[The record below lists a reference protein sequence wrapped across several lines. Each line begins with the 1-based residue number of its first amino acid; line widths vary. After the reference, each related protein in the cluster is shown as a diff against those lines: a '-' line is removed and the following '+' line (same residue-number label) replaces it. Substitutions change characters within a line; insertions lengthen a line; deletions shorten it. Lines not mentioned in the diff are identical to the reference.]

1 MKWIDV
7 ETQYKALFDRSHDAI
22 FLLDLSGHHIVSN
35 QKAAEIFG
43 YSTEELISLGY
54 KDLSAEIDESQ
65 AMLKRLINGEDIGI
79 YRRKFRHKD
88 GTLFLLRSTL
98 SW

>member
-35 QKAAEIFG
+35 QKA
-43 YSTEELISLGY
+43 LKSLV
-54 KDLSAEIDESQ
+54 IQ
-65 AMLKRLINGEDIGI
+65 LK
-79 YRRKFRHKD
+79 
-88 GTLFLLRSTL
+88 S
-98 SW
+98 